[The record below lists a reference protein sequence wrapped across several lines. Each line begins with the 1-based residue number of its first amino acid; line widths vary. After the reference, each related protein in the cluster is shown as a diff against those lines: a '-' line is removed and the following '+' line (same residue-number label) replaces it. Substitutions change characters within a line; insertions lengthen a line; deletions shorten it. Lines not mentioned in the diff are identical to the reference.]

1 MIDVFN
7 IPSST
12 QNTITFYATGNWQ
25 TWSKPRN
32 AKMIEIFCLGGGAG
46 GGVATISVFSK
57 NGSGGGGSGGI
68 VRGLIPAFLLP
79 DTIYILVGKGG
90 IGSST
95 SNTAG
100 GSGGISYISLQP
112 STSEQTLICKS
123 STLAATSVQVGGGAG
138 GTISVVSL
146 SAFGNLGLFTA
157 IAGVNGSNGGANT
170 GGAGVSQ
177 AALGTNLTTGGA
189 GGGGATNTA
198 GVWASGGSITA
209 ASAIL
214 TTQVSGGQTVG
225 ADGNSGY
232 GTLQPFCGTG
242 GSGGAG
248 RDGSTGAGG
257 NGGNGYYGC
266 GGGGAGGSSTVV
278 PIAGNGG
285 DGLVIITVIS

>member
-7 IPSST
+7 IPSQQQQT
-12 QNTITFYATGNWQ
+12 YTLYATGNWQ
-25 TWSKPRN
+25 TWNKPRG

-46 GGVATISVFSK
+46 GAVAAISIGGAAG
-57 NGSGGGGSGGI
+57 GSGSGSGGI

-79 DTIYILVGKGG
+79 DTLYILVGKGG

-100 GSGGISYISLQP
+100 GQGGISYIGLQP

-123 STLAATSVQVGGGAG
+123 STIAALGNGNG

-146 SAFGNLGLFTA
+146 SAFGNLGLFTS
-157 IAGVNGSNGGANT
+157 IAGVAGSSGGTNAPT
-170 GGAGVSQ
+170 QGGSQ

-189 GGGGATNTA
+189 GGGGKTAATFAA
-198 GVWASGGSITA
+198 GGNITS

-214 TTQVSGGQTVG
+214 TNQVSGGTTDGQNG
-225 ADGNSGY
+225 ADGY

-242 GSGGAG
+242 GAGGAG
-248 RDGSTGAGG
+248 KQGATGAGG
-257 NGGNGYYGC
+257 NGGNGFYGC
-266 GGGGAGGSSTVV
+266 GGGGAGASSTIV
-278 PIAGNGG
+278 PKAGNGG

>member
-1 MIDVFN
+1 MLDLLN
-7 IPSST
+7 IPT
-12 QNTITFYATGNWQ
+12 QQQQTYTLYATGNWQ
-25 TWSKPRN
+25 TWNKPRN
-32 AKMIEIFCLGGGAG
+32 AKFIEIFCLGGGAG
-46 GGVATISVFSK
+46 GGVATISGFAK
-57 NGSGGGGSGGI
+57 NGGSGGGSGGI

-79 DTIYILVGKGG
+79 DTLYILVGKGG

-123 STLAATSVQVGGGAG
+123 STLAATSAQVAGAAG

-146 SAFGNLGLFTA
+146 SAFGNLGLFTS
-157 IAGVNGSNGGANT
+157 IAGVAGGNGGANT

-257 NGGNGYYGC
+257 NGGNGFYGC
-266 GGGGAGGSSTVV
+266 GGGGAGASSTVV
-278 PIAGNGG
+278 PKAGNGG